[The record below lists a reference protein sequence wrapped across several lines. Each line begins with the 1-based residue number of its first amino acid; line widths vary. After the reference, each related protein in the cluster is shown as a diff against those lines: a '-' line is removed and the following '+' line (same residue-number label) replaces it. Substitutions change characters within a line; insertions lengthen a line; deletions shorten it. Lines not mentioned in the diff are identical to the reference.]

1 VAAAP
6 ELIWGRAGSG
16 PTVEVKGGEMLPY
29 VTPEWVAQAGTNYT
43 ANPENA
49 EKTFRGM
56 NIFLTFRVLA
66 DPKFGLHNDICFAMH
81 LQNGVLQPDSSLVS
95 KADAFAKSD
104 FVVCAT
110 PDVWKAVIKKQ
121 KGFISAFMT
130 GKIKLDKGN
139 PTRMVSLASKS
150 SAVVEAFYRVDTE
163 WPDEMSPQRLAE
175 YEARVSE
182 FRQRLGI

>member
-1 VAAAP
+1 
-6 ELIWGRAGSG
+6 
-16 PTVEVKGGEMLPY
+16 MLPY
-29 VTPEWVAQAGTNYT
+29 VTPEWVAQAGKNYT

-66 DPKFGLHNDICFAMH
+66 DPKFGLHNDIYFAMH
-81 LQNGVLQPDSSLVS
+81 LQNGALQPDSTLVS

-104 FVVCAT
+104 FVVSAI
-110 PDVWKAVIKKQ
+110 PDVWKGVIKKQ

-150 SAVVEAFYRVDTE
+150 SAVVEAFNRIETE
-163 WPDEMSPQRLAE
+163 WPDEMPPQRLRH
-175 YEARVSE
+175 YEALVSE
-182 FRQRLGI
+182 FRQRLGV

>member
-1 VAAAP
+1 MV
-6 ELIWGRAGSG
+6 
-16 PTVEVKGGEMLPY
+16 PY
-29 VTPEWVAQAGTNYT
+29 ATPEWVAQAGKNYS

-66 DPKFGLHNDICFAMH
+66 EPKFGLHNDVYFAMH
-81 LQNGVLQPDSSLVS
+81 LQNGVLQPDSTLVS
-95 KADAFAKSD
+95 KTDAFAKSD
-104 FVVCAT
+104 FVVSAT
-110 PDVWKAVIKKQ
+110 PDVWKSVIKKQ

-182 FRQRLGI
+182 FRQRLGV